1 VSGGASLTAFILSGT
16 QSAWHDHGKGLQ
28 VADLSNLGRYELRR
42 TLGKGAMGVVYE
54 GYDPKLGRKVAV
66 KTILQG
72 PETDAEVAS
81 EYAAR
86 FRREAKAAARLSHPN
101 IVQVYDFGLEGEV
114 AYLVMEFVHGTELE
128 AFFDQGEH
136 FDVAGATRLMTEL
149 LDALDLAHDAGV
161 VHRDIKPANIMVDA
175 EGHAK
180 LADFGV
186 ARVSDGQDASQAGTM
201 VGTPAYMSPEQIQ
214 GLKVDGRTDLFSAG
228 VVLYQFL
235 TGQKPF
241 HGGGVYTLARK
252 ILHDD
257 PPAPSTLVQSLAPEY
272 DQLIARAL
280 AKSPEDRY
288 QTAREFS
295 EALNGLLKAGL
306 SGPPKQQEARPR
318 KAVAGTGPELELWRS
333 VKDAEDTVQ
342 LQQYLDRYPDG
353 AYAGLAKRKIDK
365 LRRSTAKAGTQQ
377 VAAAKREAEEKA
389 RRDLED
395 KARLEEELRA
405 RRLAAEKASSEQA
418 PQARREAEAERMRQ
432 KARADA
438 VAQAAARSGAVSRSV
453 PSGIVRLDPRIAK
466 PPRPSAATFAGP
478 GRRNSMLLPGAIAI
492 AIFAGSGLAYYVMR
506 SSPPEAGRVTTEKG
520 TTEKG
525 TSDKAAG
532 AKAPAAN

>member
-1 VSGGASLTAFILSGT
+1 M
-16 QSAWHDHGKGLQ
+16 
-28 VADLSNLGRYELRR
+28 ADLSNLGRYELRR

-66 KTILQG
+66 KTIFQG
-72 PETDAEVAS
+72 PETDPEAAS

-136 FDVAGATRLMTEL
+136 FDVADATRLMTEL

-235 TGQKPF
+235 TGHKPF

-257 PPAPSTLVQSLAPEY
+257 PPAPSAVVPSLAPEY
-272 DQLIARAL
+272 DALIARAL
-280 AKSPEDRY
+280 AKRPEDRY

-306 SGPPKQQEARPR
+306 SRPPKLQEARPR
-318 KAVAGTGPELELWRS
+318 KAVSGTGPELELWRS

-342 LQQYLDRYPDG
+342 LQQYLDRYTDG
-353 AYAGLAKRKIDK
+353 AYAALAKRKIDK
-365 LRRSTAKAGTQQ
+365 LRRSTAKAGAEQ
-377 VAAAKREAEEKA
+377 VEAEK
-389 RRDLED
+389 
-395 KARLEEELRA
+395 
-405 RRLAAEKASSEQA
+405 
-418 PQARREAEAERMRQ
+418 REAEAERMRQ

-438 VAQAAARSGAVSRSV
+438 VAHAAAHSGAVSRPV

-492 AIFAGSGLAYYVMR
+492 GIFAGSGLAYYVMR
-506 SSPPEAGRVTTEKG
+506 SSPPEAGRVTTEKSA
-520 TTEKG
+520 TEKG
-525 TSDKAAG
+525 ASDKAAG